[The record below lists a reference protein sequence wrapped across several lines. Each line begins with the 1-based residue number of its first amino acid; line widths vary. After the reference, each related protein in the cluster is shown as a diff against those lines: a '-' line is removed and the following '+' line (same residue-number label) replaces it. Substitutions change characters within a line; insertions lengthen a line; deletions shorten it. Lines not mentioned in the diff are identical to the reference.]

1 MNSHDRILDWC
12 RSVAGKRAVNGT
24 PGMRLVDKRCRVI
37 DLERT
42 REDPGDWLGHVPI
55 VYADGATWEDCE
67 TQLRDKGFMP

>member
-1 MNSHDRILDWC
+1 MNSHDRILTWC

-24 PGMRLVDKRCRVI
+24 PGMRVVDKRCRVI

-42 REDPGDWLGHVPI
+42 REDPSTWPDYASI

-67 TQLRDKGFMP
+67 AQLKEKGFMP